1 MAGRPK
7 MTEAQKAAAK
17 ADREAAKAGTGAAA
31 DRAEARSQNGKAPT
45 TAAPAVSKRIDNPEL
60 DQEEKALFLNHMPKI
75 KVAKEAVA
83 TATANLRNL
92 YKKAKAEG
100 GFEKA
105 DFDYAFELETA
116 EKEAKARAKIAR
128 NLKIAKIVGSDLGA
142 QLDMFLEPVRV
153 PAADRAYEEGRAA
166 AMKNEPARPKYDPS
180 TEQSRK
186 YLEGY
191 HSVSA
196 DRVKEGIGKLDPEA
210 AALADKEVAGKV
222 EADTQ
227 RAQDA
232 KTFDKPAGDA
242 VADIPGGDKPAPE
255 TVKPSGGVPNDAP
268 KSGTPLTRA
277 QFKAQED
284 AKKAAALADAG
295 GESAFSKRN

>member
-1 MAGRPK
+1 MARPK
-7 MTEAQKAAAK
+7 
-17 ADREAAKAGTGAAA
+17 ADPKTAA
-31 DRAEARSQNGKAPT
+31 DRAEARSKNKPKAD
-45 TAAPAVSKRIDNPEL
+45 APSAEPGPKVVKSANPEL

-75 KVAKEAVA
+75 KAAKEAVN

-153 PAADRAYEEGRAA
+153 PAADRAYEEGRTD
-166 AMKNEPARPKYDPS
+166 AMQGKPARPKYDPS
-180 TEQSRK
+180 TEQARK
-186 YLEGY
+186 YLEGW

-196 DRVKEGIGKLDPEA
+196 DRVKDGIGKLDPEA
-210 AALADKEVAGKV
+210 AEMADKDAQTKAET
-222 EADTQ
+222 DLQ
-227 RAQDA
+227 RAEDA
-232 KTFDKPAGDA
+232 KTFEKPAGDA
-242 VADIPGGDKPAPE
+242 GADFPGDTKPTAAPDA
-255 TVKPSGGVPNDAP
+255 VKPPADAP
-268 KSGTPLTRA
+268 KSGTPMTRA
-277 QFKAQED
+277 QFKAQQE
-284 AKKAAALADAG
+284 AQKAAAEG
-295 GESAFSKRN
+295 GDSAFSKRN